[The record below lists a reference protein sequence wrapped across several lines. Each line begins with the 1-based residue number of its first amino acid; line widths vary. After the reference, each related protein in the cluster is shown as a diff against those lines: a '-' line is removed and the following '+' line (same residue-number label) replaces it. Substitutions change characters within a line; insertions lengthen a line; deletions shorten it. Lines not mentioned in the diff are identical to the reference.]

1 MKVLY
6 IGYYKEDSEWGR
18 ITSNNILALD
28 AAGID
33 VVCRNFKLTTEKN
46 ITGRLKD
53 LEKKDTQNCD
63 ICIQHLLP
71 HHLIGTN
78 KFKKNIAFL
87 ETESMGIKHLPWF
100 ENLQQMD
107 EVWVPNSQLKTS
119 LDNDKLKVPVSVVPH
134 AFDIDKYT
142 KKYPDLTVPEAE
154 GKFKFYFVGDWSQRQ
169 NIETVV
175 SCFHSEF
182 DKSENATLIL
192 NVRQFG
198 VGPEELKSK
207 VDALI
212 GSIKNSLR
220 MYNDPID
227 YIKDITIT
235 AKVSEDNTYSL
246 HQYCDC
252 LLSTSHGESW
262 PMSAFD
268 AMAFGNKPICS
279 DFGGAR
285 EFITEDE
292 NTGKKIEGTYSTCRC
307 SDSPFKD
314 VFTGRENWFVPCE
327 REIKLQMRKYYE
339 QHQKDVTQTKREA
352 KIAGLQRAQDFSHE
366 IIGNKMKELLNV

>member
-6 IGYYKEDSEWGR
+6 IGYFKEDSEWGR

-33 VVCRNFKLTTEKN
+33 VVCRNFKLTKDRN
-46 ITGRLKD
+46 ITGRLKE
-53 LEKKDTQNCD
+53 LEQKDTQNCD

-71 HHLIGTN
+71 HHLVGTE

-87 ETESMGIKHLPWF
+87 ETESTGIKHLPWF

-107 EVWVPNSQLKTS
+107 EVWVPNTQLKSS
-119 LDNDKLKVPVSVVPH
+119 LDGDKLGVSVSVVHH

-142 KKYPDLTVPEAE
+142 KKYPDLTIPETE
-154 GKFKFYFVGDWSQRQ
+154 GQFKFYFIGDWSHRQ
-169 NIETVV
+169 NIDTIA

-182 DKSENATLIL
+182 DKAENAILIL
-192 NVRQFG
+192 KVHQFG
-198 VGPEELKSK
+198 VGPEELKSR
-207 VDALI
+207 VDTLL
-212 GSIKNSLR
+212 GSVKNSLR
-220 MYNDPID
+220 MYNDARD
-227 YIKDITIT
+227 YKKDISIT
-235 AKVSEDNTYSL
+235 ADVSEDNIYSL
-246 HQYCDC
+246 HQYCNC

-292 NTGKKIEGTYSTCRC
+292 NTGKKIKGIYSTCKC
-307 SDSPFKD
+307 PDSPFKD
-314 VFTGRENWFVPCE
+314 VFTGRENWFEPCE
-327 REIKLQMRKYYE
+327 RQIKQQMRKYYE
-339 QHQKDVTQTKREA
+339 QYQKDAIQTKREA
-352 KIAGLQRAQDFSHE
+352 KIAGLKRAQNFSYD
-366 IIGNKMKELLNV
+366 IVGNRMKELLNV

>member
-6 IGYYKEDSEWGR
+6 IGYYKEDSEWGK

-33 VVCRNFKLTTEKN
+33 VVCRNFKLTKDRD
-46 ITGRLKD
+46 ITGRLKE
-53 LEKKDTQNCD
+53 LEQKDTQNCD

-71 HHLIGTN
+71 HHLIGTD

-87 ETESMGIKHLPWF
+87 ETESIGIKHLPWF

-107 EVWVPNSQLKTS
+107 EVWVPNTQLKNA
-119 LDNDKLKVPVSVVPH
+119 LEDDKLGIPVSVVPH
-134 AFDIDKYT
+134 AFDLGKYT
-142 KKYPDLTVPEAE
+142 QKYPDIKIPEAE
-154 GKFKFYFVGDWSQRQ
+154 GQFKFYFIGDWSQRQ
-169 NIETVV
+169 NIDSIV
-175 SCFHSEF
+175 SCFHGEF
-182 DKSENATLIL
+182 DKSEDASLIL
-192 NVRQFG
+192 KIRQFG
-198 VGPEELKSK
+198 IDSEQLKSR
-207 VDALI
+207 VDAML
-212 GSIKNSLR
+212 GSVKESLR
-220 MYNDPID
+220 IYNDARN
-227 YIKDITIT
+227 YKKDITIT
-235 AKVSEDNTYSL
+235 ADVSEENTYSL

-252 LLSTSHGESW
+252 FISTSHGESW

-285 EFITEDE
+285 EFITDDE

-327 REIKLQMRKYYE
+327 RQIKRQMRKYYE
-339 QHQKDVTQTKREA
+339 QHKKDTIQTKREA
-352 KIAGLQRAQDFSHE
+352 KIAGLKRAQDFSYE
-366 IIGNKMKELLNV
+366 QVGNKMKELLNV